1 MRRFWP
7 LLIALSSV
15 CVVAAAALQR
25 APQASPDIDPS
36 ASPDQLPVLVGTV
49 TRVKDGD
56 TIVVELESG
65 PINVRLGSIDAPE
78 KDQPWGVEAT
88 TALRSRVQAREVALE
103 VVEQDRYER
112 LVAVVYLGDENLN
125 ACGWRGRATPGRT
138 VLTWRIPSTA
148 VLKTRHGHRDSG
160 CGRCRRQNGARR
172 GNGDSIRKVT
182 VHPSRTL
189 VPRPAEIASLLAADA
204 SQHQRDRCP

>member
-1 MRRFWP
+1 M
-7 LLIALSSV
+7 
-15 CVVAAAALQR
+15 VAAAALQR

-78 KDQPWGVEAT
+78 RDQPWGVEAT
-88 TALRSRVQAREVALE
+88 TALRPRVQAREVALE

-125 ACGWRGRATPGRT
+125 AVATFLVESKG
-138 VLTWRIPSTA
+138 
-148 VLKTRHGHRDSG
+148 
-160 CGRCRRQNGARR
+160 
-172 GNGDSIRKVT
+172 GN
-182 VHPSRTL
+182 
-189 VPRPAEIASLLAADA
+189 
-204 SQHQRDRCP
+204 